1 MMPVDIA
8 CCRTT
13 DALVAQLAA
22 GRDLTA
28 TWLVVDMDAFFAS
41 VEELH
46 DPFLVRFLQTCA
58 SRFHGQLRFIHCR
71 CFKSWIMTP
80 SRQMIMCCMQFP
92 STVHAVKVL

>member
-1 MMPVDIA
+1 MPLDIA
-8 CCRTT
+8 RCRTT

-46 DPFLVRFLQTCA
+46 DPSLVRTF
-58 SRFHGQLRFIHCR
+58 RFKISNQYSFALKSDGARKHGTAPTRRPAGVLRF
-71 CFKSWIMTP
+71 FEGDT
-80 SRQMIMCCMQFP
+80 
-92 STVHAVKVL
+92 

>member
-1 MMPVDIA
+1 MRCIDCDDRYSSLTSENLYVKR
-8 CCRTT
+8 CRTT

-46 DPFLVRFLQTCA
+46 DPSLVRTFCTY
-58 SRFHGQLRFIHCR
+58 
-71 CFKSWIMTP
+71 FKTP
-80 SRQMIMCCMQFP
+80 TEKIC
-92 STVHAVKVL
+92 

>member
-1 MMPVDIA
+1 MPLHIA
-8 CCRTT
+8 CRRTT

-46 DPFLVRFLQTCA
+46 DPSLVHILFCETTFADKRLTLSSSA
-58 SRFHGQLRFIHCR
+58 RFIQLFHELEDDTQ
-71 CFKSWIMTP
+71 S
-80 SRQMIMCCMQFP
+80 S
-92 STVHAVKVL
+92 H

>member
-8 CCRTT
+8 SCRTT
-13 DALVAQLAA
+13 DALVAQLAV

-46 DPFLVRFLQTCA
+46 DPTLV
-58 SRFHGQLRFIHCR
+58 QLFWGC
-71 CFKSWIMTP
+71 
-80 SRQMIMCCMQFP
+80 
-92 STVHAVKVL
+92 